1 MVIVEFCRYGNLR
14 DFLRNYRA
22 FFIDQIDLETGT
34 NDSTELTQNEPYLNE
49 E

>member
-1 MVIVEFCRYGNLR
+1 MVIVEFCQYGNLR

-22 FFIDQIDLETGT
+22 FFIDQFDLETGT
-34 NDSTELTQNEPYLNE
+34 INSTEVAQNQPYLNE